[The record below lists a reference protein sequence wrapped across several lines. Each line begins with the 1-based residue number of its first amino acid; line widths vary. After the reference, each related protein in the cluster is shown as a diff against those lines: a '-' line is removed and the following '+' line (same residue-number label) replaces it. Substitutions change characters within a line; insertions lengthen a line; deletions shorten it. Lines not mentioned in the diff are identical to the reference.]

1 MLTRLAFLV
10 IATALA
16 AACGEAT
23 GMGPLDGRYT
33 VTGVRSTGDTLFSGT
48 LDLTQTFA
56 GVRGS
61 ADLRWYPSGT
71 RTGPLEGR
79 VAGDSVSLNLEPGNH
94 VDVWFF
100 LNGVLTPDGFT
111 GTWNIGNAYYGPGTF
126 TAHRS

>member
-1 MLTRLAFLV
+1 MARRLTLLAV
-10 IATALA
+10 TALA
-16 AACGEAT
+16 AACSNTTAVGV
-23 GMGPLDGRYT
+23 LSGRYT

-94 VDVWFF
+94 VDAWFL

-111 GTWNIGNAYYGPGTF
+111 GTWNIGNAYYGTGTF
-126 TAHRS
+126 AAHRP

>member
-1 MLTRLAFLV
+1 MARRLTLLAV
-10 IATALA
+10 AALA
-16 AACGEAT
+16 AACSNPT
-23 GMGPLDGRYT
+23 GVGALSGRYT
-33 VTGVRSTGDTLFSGT
+33 VTGIRSTGDTLFSGA

-94 VDVWFF
+94 VDVWFL

-111 GTWNIGNAYYGPGTF
+111 GTWNIGNANYGTGTF

>member
-1 MLTRLAFLV
+1 MARRLTLLAV
-10 IATALA
+10 TALA
-16 AACGEAT
+16 AACGNTTAV
-23 GMGPLDGRYT
+23 GALNGHYT
-33 VTGVRSTGDTLFSGT
+33 VTGVRSTGDTLFAGT

-61 ADLRWYPSGT
+61 ADLRWYPSGA

-79 VAGDSVSLNLEPGNH
+79 VAGDSISLNLEPGNH
-94 VDVWFF
+94 VDVWFL

-111 GTWNIGNAYYGPGTF
+111 GSWNVGNVNLGTGTF

>member
-1 MLTRLAFLV
+1 MARRLTLLAV
-10 IATALA
+10 AALA
-16 AACGEAT
+16 AACSNTTAVGALN
-23 GMGPLDGRYT
+23 GHYT

-48 LDLTQTFA
+48 LDLGQTFA
-56 GVRGS
+56 GVRGL

>member
-1 MLTRLAFLV
+1 MVRRLTLLAV
-10 IATALA
+10 AAIA
-16 AACGEAT
+16 AACSNPT
-23 GMGPLDGRYT
+23 GVGALSGQYT
-33 VTGVRSTGDTLFSGT
+33 VTGIRSTGDTLFSGA
-48 LDLTQTFA
+48 LDLTQTFG

-94 VDVWFF
+94 VDVWFL

-111 GTWNIGNAYYGPGTF
+111 GTWNIGNANYGTGTF